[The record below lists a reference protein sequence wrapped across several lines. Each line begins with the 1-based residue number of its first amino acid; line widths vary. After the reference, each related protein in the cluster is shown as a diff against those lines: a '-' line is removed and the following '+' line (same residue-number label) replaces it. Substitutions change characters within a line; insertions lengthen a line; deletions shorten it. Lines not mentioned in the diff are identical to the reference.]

1 MRVGVGVATGR
12 GGGGTAR
19 CGGTDEE
26 GDGTLAEVGLAD
38 AGGAGVHEQMGL
50 RRWII
55 SVRLGGGVSTLKSNV
70 FQQLGLSGIHK

>member
-12 GGGGTAR
+12 YGGGTS
-19 CGGTDEE
+19 CGGCADEE

-38 AGGAGVHEQMGL
+38 ACGAGVHEQMGL

-55 SVRLGGGVSTLKSNV
+55 SLRLGGGVSALKSNV